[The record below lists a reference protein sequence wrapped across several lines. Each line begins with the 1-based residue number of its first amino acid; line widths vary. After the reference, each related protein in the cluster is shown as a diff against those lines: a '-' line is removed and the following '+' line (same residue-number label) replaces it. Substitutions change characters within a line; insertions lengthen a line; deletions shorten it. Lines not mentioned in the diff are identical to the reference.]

1 MVDCGKVKTKQY
13 RPRIGLESLLITP
26 VSKSS
31 ALQRAGRAG
40 REAPGKCYRLY
51 TERDFMP
58 LADTT
63 VPEILRC
70 DVASSIL
77 TLKARGQE
85 DVLAFDY
92 LDSPGREALGKGLE
106 HLYTLGALDNLGRIN
121 ELGHKMAKL
130 PLLPALARVL
140 IAAAEPEVDCLHEV
154 IDIVAALSVENIL
167 LTPTSDEKREQIEE
181 ARKEFNR
188 REGDHIMLLT
198 LVREY
203 ESQPQKKVWAEKHF
217 VSHRAMQNLLVRP
230 SYLLLW
236 ILAD

>member
-1 MVDCGKVKTKQY
+1 VVDCGKVKTKQY

-51 TERDFMP
+51 TERDFTP

-85 DVLAFDY
+85 DVLAFNY

-106 HLYTLGALDNLGRIN
+106 HLYTLGALDNSGRIN
-121 ELGHKMAKL
+121 ELGHKMAKM

-167 LTPTSDEKREQIEE
+167 LTPTSDEKHEQIEE
-181 ARKEFNR
+181 ARKEFDR

-203 ESQPQKKVWAEKHF
+203 ESQPQKKAWAEKHF

-230 SYLLLW
+230 SYPLLW
-236 ILAD
+236 VLAD